1 MSHSACLNC
10 GRDEQQSPLIS
21 LRFRGENWFIC
32 PQCMP
37 VLIHNPQRL
46 VEKLPGA
53 GDLAPAPAHKE

>member
-1 MSHSACLNC
+1 MSHSACFNC